1 VINICEAV
9 LQSDSRNIT
18 LLLNSINL
26 QHVLETD
33 LPCTVQI
40 QPVCSSN
47 YFEIYNTITF
57 ARKHW
62 TPNRSEII

>member
-9 LQSDSRNIT
+9 LQSDNRNIT

-47 YFEIYNTITF
+47 SKYTITF

-62 TPNRSEII
+62 IPNRREII